1 MKRIITRT
9 SGVAILFI
17 VWSLTMAIG
26 AAAAHAQQIVE
37 IEFDVQEE
45 VLRAPPQTHR
55 LLTQNISAE
64 NVGKECALAAI
75 ADNNSSEHQGNDLVV
90 TSGGSTVTL
99 FDVERENGA
108 RTDGDGL
115 LTLGTTVT
123 IDMVLGEDDVSSGGY
138 RVFALCQPLVE
149 CTTSPALSIV
159 VAPAEQEVDPGG
171 DASFD
176 VTVTNT
182 GDEPFASVNVDASV
196 DVGLSVDGCDQ
207 AIGALGV
214 GAATSYSCT
223 AEGVETDFD
232 LVLTGNA
239 QGEDAMC
246 EAVGAAQ
253 ARVNASSSQACTT
266 NPALTVTVAPADQDV
281 PEDGDA
287 TFQVTVKNSGD
298 DDLVNVAVVSSV
310 AACDKSVGNLAVG
323 AEFSYSCTAA
333 GVGGDLS
340 VSFEA
345 DGEGVSDREF
355 CLAEGSAGAT
365 VGNPPPPTTKPPT
378 TTPKTPT
385 GVPTGIGEAGSPA
398 VPIGALAVV
407 ALGITVLGVGTY
419 RIARKER

>member
-1 MKRIITRT
+1 
-9 SGVAILFI
+9 
-17 VWSLTMAIG
+17 
-26 AAAAHAQQIVE
+26 
-37 IEFDVQEE
+37 
-45 VLRAPPQTHR
+45 
-55 LLTQNISAE
+55 
-64 NVGKECALAAI
+64 
-75 ADNNSSEHQGNDLVV
+75 
-90 TSGGSTVTL
+90 
-99 FDVERENGA
+99 
-108 RTDGDGL
+108 
-115 LTLGTTVT
+115 
-123 IDMVLGEDDVSSGGY
+123 
-138 RVFALCQPLVE
+138 
-149 CTTSPALSIV
+149 
-159 VAPAEQEVDPGG
+159 
-171 DASFD
+171 
-176 VTVTNT
+176 
-182 GDEPFASVNVDASV
+182 
-196 DVGLSVDGCDQ
+196 
-207 AIGALGV
+207 
-214 GAATSYSCT
+214 
-223 AEGVETDFD
+223 
-232 LVLTGNA
+232 
-239 QGEDAMC
+239 
-246 EAVGAAQ
+246 
-253 ARVNASSSQACTT
+253 
-266 NPALTVTVAPADQDV
+266 VAPADQDV

-419 RIARKER
+419 RIARRDR